1 MKTYMLLFIG
11 SVAIAQ
17 DWQNRTLVQTAL
29 DFSPHKYIAVKS
41 ISNFKNQTPN
51 NTNIFL
57 GLGYRS
63 KSWSLEVMVQKQLNA
78 NGGFWAEDTRF
89 IKKFGKIKKTTLY
102 LEATP
107 FLSQKGFGWSAFGE
121 TEVWKKISVGVET
134 ENINKPGLDVV
145 SLGPRISRRLGRFA
159 GFDVSATVAFRF
171 DPLWQPSKV
180 TGHPHEIRF
189 YLVFNRRIALTDR
202 K

>member
-89 IKKFGKIKKTTLY
+89 IKKFGKMKKTTLY

-107 FLSQKGFGWSAFGE
+107 FLSQKGFGWSAYCE
-121 TEVWKKISVGVET
+121 TEVWKKFAVGAEIESV
-134 ENINKPGLDVV
+134 NQPGPG
-145 SLGPRISRRLGRFA
+145 GPRVSRRLGHFI
-159 GFDVSATVAFRF
+159 GFDVSGTGAFRF
-171 DPLWQPSKV
+171 DPLQRPSKI